1 MQTNIG
7 YEMWNDGSQY
17 NGTYLSGKKDGI
29 GTYLWSDKTF
39 YQGEW
44 KENNIHGYGIY
55 YFSDGRIYMGEWKVN
70 QMNGFGKFI
79 WKEEGNV
86 IKFGLWNYGKK
97 EKNFDEEEFFINVDK
112 SNNEKKYIYYYKMDI
127 NEIKNFMEIY

>member
-1 MQTNIG
+1 
-7 YEMWNDGSQY
+7 
-17 NGTYLSGKKDGI
+17 
-29 GTYLWSDKTF
+29 
-39 YQGEW
+39 
-44 KENNIHGYGIY
+44 
-55 YFSDGRIYMGEWKVN
+55 MGEWKVN

-79 WKEEGNV
+79 WKEGKKYYGFYQFDKKNGFGIYFWPNDKFFIGFWKDGKQNGYGKYVKGNV

-112 SNNEKKYIYYYKMDI
+112 SVNEKKYIYYYKMDI